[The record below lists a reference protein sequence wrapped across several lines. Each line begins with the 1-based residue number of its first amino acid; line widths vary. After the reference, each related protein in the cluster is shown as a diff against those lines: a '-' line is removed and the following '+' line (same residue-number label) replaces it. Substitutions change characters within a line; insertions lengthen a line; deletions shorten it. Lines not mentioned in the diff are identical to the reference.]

1 MAIFP
6 SEMWIIWEDMMAIL
20 LFKMWIIG
28 KI

>member
-6 SEMWIIWEDMMAIL
+6 SENVDNWEDMMAIL
-20 LFKMWIIG
+20 LLKMWITG

>member
-6 SEMWIIWEDMMAIL
+6 SEMWINWEDMMAIL
-20 LFKMWIIG
+20 LLKIWITG